1 MSKSSSKRPS
11 ALAIDLLI
19 RDILF
24 CYFRLNASGER
35 MFAAVGQKP
44 GKVSLMRSLKEE
56 GPQSVAQLARSRPV
70 ARQGVQRM
78 ADELSAAGLIEFVA
92 NPSHRRAKLA
102 RLTTRGRVLM
112 EKAMAGELRWTARLA
127 HNFSAREVET
137 TRDVIRR
144 LKQILGEQNSS
155 RASSGRV
162 RASRANL

>member
-1 MSKSSSKRPS
+1 MPKSRKRPS

-35 MFAAVGQKP
+35 MFAAIGQTP

-78 ADELSAAGLIEFVA
+78 ADELAGAGLIEYSP

-102 RLTTRGRVLM
+102 SLTTRGQLLM

-127 HNFSAREVET
+127 PNFSVREIET
-137 TRDVIRR
+137 TREVIRR
-144 LKQILGEQNSS
+144 LKRILGEQNSPRVS
-155 RASSGRV
+155 TVHECASGT
-162 RASRANL
+162 NP

>member
-1 MSKSSSKRPS
+1 MPVSRTRPS

-24 CYFRLNASGER
+24 CYFRLNVGGER
-35 MFAAVGQKP
+35 MFAAVGQTP

-78 ADELSAAGLIEFVA
+78 ADELATAGLIQFVP

-102 RLTTRGRVLM
+102 RLTTRGQRLM
-112 EKAMAGELRWTARLA
+112 EKAMAGELRWAARLA
-127 HNFSAREVET
+127 HNFSEREIET

-144 LKQILGEQNSS
+144 LKQILGEQNSP
-155 RASSGRV
+155 RASSGHEG
-162 RASRANL
+162 ASRINL

>member
-1 MSKSSSKRPS
+1 MSQSPKRPS

-35 MFAAVGQKP
+35 MFAAVGQTP

-78 ADELSAAGLIEFVA
+78 ADELSAEGLIEFVP

-102 RLTTRGRVLM
+102 RLTTRGQLLM
-112 EKAMAGELRWTARLA
+112 EKAMAGELRWAARLA
-127 HNFSAREVET
+127 LNFSQREIET

-144 LKQILGEQNSS
+144 LKQILGEQNSP
-155 RASSGRV
+155 RASSAHEP
-162 RASRANL
+162 ASGSNP

>member
-1 MSKSSSKRPS
+1 MSQSPKRPS

-24 CYFRLNASGER
+24 CYFRLNAGGER
-35 MFAAVGQKP
+35 MFAAVGQTP

-78 ADELSAAGLIEFVA
+78 ADELSAAGLIEFVP

-102 RLTTRGRVLM
+102 RLTTRGQLLM
-112 EKAMAGELRWTARLA
+112 EKAMAGELRWAARLA
-127 HNFSAREVET
+127 HNFSEREIET
-137 TRDVIRR
+137 ARDVIRR
-144 LKQILGEQNSS
+144 LKQILGEQNSP
-155 RASSGRV
+155 RAFSAHEVASG
-162 RASRANL
+162 SNP

>member
-1 MSKSSSKRPS
+1 MPEPRKRPC

-24 CYFRLNASGER
+24 CYFRLNANGER
-35 MFAAVGQKP
+35 MFAAVGQTP
-44 GKVSLMRSLKEE
+44 GKVSLMRSLKDE

-78 ADELSAAGLIEFVA
+78 ADELATAGLIEFLP

-102 RLTTRGRVLM
+102 TLTNRGQQLM
-112 EKAMAGELRWTARLA
+112 EKAMARELRWAARLA
-127 HNFSAREVET
+127 HNFSEREIET

-144 LKQILGEQNSS
+144 LKQVLGEQNSP
-155 RASSGRV
+155 RASSAHEA
-162 RASRANL
+162 ASGTNP

>member
-1 MSKSSSKRPS
+1 MSQSPKRPS

-35 MFAAVGQKP
+35 MFAAVGQTP

-78 ADELSAAGLIEFVA
+78 ADELSAAGLIEFVP

-102 RLTTRGRVLM
+102 RLTTRGQLLM
-112 EKAMAGELRWTARLA
+112 EKAMAGELRWAARLA
-127 HNFSAREVET
+127 HNFSEREVET
-137 TRDVIRR
+137 ARDVIGR
-144 LKQILGEQNSS
+144 LKQILGEQNSP
-155 RASSGRV
+155 RAFSAHEVASG
-162 RASRANL
+162 SNP

>member
-1 MSKSSSKRPS
+1 MPKSRKRPS

-35 MFAAVGQKP
+35 MFAAIGQTP

-78 ADELSAAGLIEFVA
+78 ADELAAAGLIEYGP

-102 RLTTRGRVLM
+102 SLTTRGQLLM

-127 HNFSAREVET
+127 HNFSVREIET
-137 TRDVIRR
+137 TREVIRR
-144 LKQILGEQNSS
+144 LKQILAEQNSPRVS
-155 RASSGRV
+155 TLHERASGT
-162 RASRANL
+162 NP